1 MLPAIS
7 KVECQD
13 ADYLLFSTTDY
24 ISIEL
29 VTTGKWEEGLLILSK
44 FILSG
49 IESPLILDVGA
60 NLGAFSIPLAKV
72 IQNSGGMVMAF
83 EPQRIVYYQL
93 CANAILNRL
102 DNYYAIYSA
111 VGESK
116 GEIEIP
122 EIDYETIGNIGAFSL
137 DKKYRELHGIEI
149 SMKKLTTKVPL
160 INLDNLDVKKSPALI
175 KIDVEGYELAV
186 FKGAVNFL
194 ERTNYPPLLF
204 EAWSSDWFENQREEL
219 LTFVKNLGYEITLL
233 GKIDYF
239 AQHPKNPVFFKI
251 TKNSNGT
258 ITFNSLN

>member
-1 MLPAIS
+1 MLPRIS
-7 KVECQD
+7 IVECQD
-13 ADYLLFSTTDY
+13 ADYLLFSTKDF
-24 ISIEL
+24 ISNNL
-29 VTTGKWEEGLLILSK
+29 FRSGKWEERLLNLSK

-72 IQNSGGMVMAF
+72 IQSSGGMVMAF

-137 DKKYRELHGIEI
+137 DKKYRELHGIEG
-149 SMKKLTTKVPL
+149 SMKKMTTKVPL
-160 INLDNLDVKKSPALI
+160 INLDNLDVEKPPALI
-175 KIDVEGYELAV
+175 KIDVEGHELAV

-204 EAWSSDWFENQREEL
+204 EAWSFDWFHDEREEL

-239 AQHPKNPVFFKI
+239 AQHPKNPVFVDI
-251 TKNSNGT
+251 TKNSEGD
-258 ITFNSLN
+258 ITLARLE